1 MSVESITQLIL
12 QYRYWILIPL
22 SVIEGPIV
30 AFVAGT
36 LAAVGIFDLYALG
49 LFFFARDMIMDGIY
63 YAIGYFGERT
73 AFAQRFLKK
82 FGITEEH
89 LEHVRALW
97 DRRPGWTMLI
107 GKVSYGIASAFIVV
121 AGMVRM
127 PLLKFFGYGSLVA
140 ILQYWGLILAG
151 YFLGASMGGTVERIL
166 KNVEYVL
173 LFAGIA
179 ATVYYIFSFRMRKKL
194 MEAEERIEED
204 GAV

>member
-1 MSVESITQLIL
+1 MSPDQITALIL
-12 QYRYWILIPL
+12 EYRYWILIPL

-63 YAIGYFGERT
+63 YAIGYFGEKT
-73 AFAQRFLKK
+73 AFAQRLLKK

-89 LEHVRALW
+89 LGHVRALW

-127 PLLKFFGYGSLVA
+127 PLTKFFGYGSLVA
-140 ILQYWGLILAG
+140 ILQYWSLILAG

-194 MEAEERIEED
+194 LEAEERIEED
-204 GAV
+204 GAA